1 MNIMQIRPLV
11 SVGGTTPSPH
21 GRVKSMIL
29 TVLCAIFALLLAVA
43 GILGWTR
50 HFPGNSFIG
59 ITTAGTRKSKEAWD
73 RAHFAAGPF
82 WLIGALA
89 FLFATLFSYRGSWIL
104 AIIGA
109 LIGLVFLALGV
120 GSGARFSAL
129 YDDSSE
135 PSQDPSPSS
144 PGSSATETP
153 AEVDAPVQV
162 DLDAVRRAAQS
173 RAAQSRAAES
183 RAAEPQQSPRFNDH

>member
-1 MNIMQIRPLV
+1 MQIRPLV
-11 SVGGTTPSPH
+11 GVGVTTPPQR
-21 GRVKSMIL
+21 GRVKGMIL

-50 HFPGNSFIG
+50 HFPGNSFVG

-129 YDDSSE
+129 YDDPSE
-135 PSQDPSPSS
+135 PSQDPPPSGSPVGA
-144 PGSSATETP
+144 PAETP
-153 AEVDAPVQV
+153 AETPAEAHTPVQV
-162 DLDAVRRAAQS
+162 DLDAVRRAA
-173 RAAQSRAAES
+173 ES
-183 RAAEPQQSPRFNDH
+183 QQTARPNDH

>member
-1 MNIMQIRPLV
+1 
-11 SVGGTTPSPH
+11 
-21 GRVKSMIL
+21 MIL

-50 HFPGNSFIG
+50 HFPGNSFVG

-129 YDDSSE
+129 YDDPSE
-135 PSQDPSPSS
+135 PSQDPSPSGS
-144 PGSSATETP
+144 PVGAPAETP
-153 AEVDAPVQV
+153 AEANTPVQV
-162 DLDAVRRAAQS
+162 DLDAVRRAA
-173 RAAQSRAAES
+173 ES
-183 RAAEPQQSPRFNDH
+183 QQTALPNDH